1 MPYVLRVIS
10 TAFSIVWCLTAPL
23 DHPLPVCSS
32 SRNGTLNMFRFIWP
46 RTKRRM
52 EICFRKVGFTKVFTL
67 FYAGTHTHSRA
78 HARTHTHKH
87 THTHTCAKSSAWH
100 ECFIY
105 RSFRGACC
113 LRFHGLRIPTIK
125 QSTRSHSQGNFN
137 RQEHVCESLKSRT
150 NITESF
156 VCSWSAEQRYIKG
169 TLYTAKHNCI
179 ISKRLKY
186 SERSCYTLGFAISV
200 GWELRH
206 GAI

>member
-1 MPYVLRVIS
+1 MAHWICLGSYDLERNVEWKYVFGKLILQK
-10 TAFSIVWCLTAPL
+10 FSLSFTQARSRTRALTHA
-23 DHPLPVCSS
+23 
-32 SRNGTLNMFRFIWP
+32 RI
-46 RTKRRM
+46 RTR
-52 EICFRKVGFTKVFTL
+52 IH
-67 FYAGTHTHSRA
+67 THT
-78 HARTHTHKH
+78 H

-100 ECFIY
+100 ERFIY

-125 QSTRSHSQGNFN
+125 QSTRGHSQGNFN

-206 GAI
+206 GPI